1 MFTEAVSS
9 PAVRQISGQ
18 RLGSTSSARLPRDME
33 TRCRRWQSMQWP
45 SDTLVPLPSAMLPG
59 WMPMQEQLPG
69 WMPMQEPLSL
79 DALKNAATLFA
90 ADLSNM
96 DIPEL
101 YGVTDGKAVGTY
113 VEAAFNIYIA
123 RNYRHVPGNA
133 ARGIDFPGLDVDL
146 KVTSIRQPQSSCPFR
161 DALQKVYGL
170 GYSLLVIVYDK
181 HDMPATS
188 TSRLDI
194 RYVVFIDQQRTADY
208 QLTRGLRSILATAD
222 VADESVV
229 QDIDAYLEDKN
240 IPLDPESRRQ
250 LAARISQDPPEE
262 GFVTISNA
270 LQWRLQYGHA
280 IRAAELGNQPG
291 VENLRA

>member
-1 MFTEAVSS
+1 
-9 PAVRQISGQ
+9 
-18 RLGSTSSARLPRDME
+18 LPR
-33 TRCRRWQSMQWP
+33 S
-45 SDTLVPLPSAMLPG
+45 SDTLIPLPTNDADRMDAV
-59 WMPMQEQLPG
+59 QEQLPG
-69 WMPMQEPLSL
+69 WASMQEPLSL
-79 DALKNAATLFA
+79 AALKHAATSFA
-90 ADLSNM
+90 AELSSTS
-96 DIPEL
+96 IPQL

-113 VEAAFNIYIA
+113 VEAAFNVYIA
-123 RNYRHVPGNA
+123 RNYEHIPGNA

-161 DALQKVYGL
+161 DAVQKVYGL
-170 GYSLLVIVYDK
+170 GYHLLVIVYEKLDTA
-181 HDMPATS
+181 ATS
-188 TSRLDI
+188 TSQLDI
-194 RYVVFIDQQRTADY
+194 RYVIFIEKQRTADY
-208 QLTRGLRSILATAD
+208 QLTRGLRSILANA
-222 VADESVV
+222 AAIDESVV

-250 LAARISQDPPEE
+250 LAVRVSQETPEE